1 MALLAGSIDGY
12 PRFSFRAIGTDE
24 DGEKYYRVSVFLG
37 TWKFTLCQ
45 GASPEMLANMQEC
58 SSGCV
63 WTEE

>member
-12 PRFSFRAIGTDE
+12 PRFSFCRIGDTDDNE
-24 DGEKYYRVSVFLG
+24 RYFRVSIHLG
-37 TWKFTLCQ
+37 SWKFTLANC
-45 GASPEMLANMQEC
+45 ASEEFLVNMQEA